1 MILRKPQYDLDN
13 PPGQIT
19 HVPTL
24 SRGIEEWER
33 EEEQRKKLR
42 AVFMEGYRVGYA
54 AGQRERSGPLDPS
67 SEESR

>member
-33 EEEQRKKLR
+33 EEEKLQVAYRK
-42 AVFMEGYRVGYA
+42 GYRVGYA
-54 AGQRERSGPLDPS
+54 AGLKELGGPLDPS
-67 SEESR
+67 SEASR